1 MDAESARGVRKMM
14 AAAGSI
20 AVLAMLTTHADGQT
34 SGRRQAGGAAATI
47 AGCPEEPVAFH
58 RCALEKEKTF
68 KPPRTPDGRPDM
80 QGVWDGTTGG
90 ARTLTIEARPK
101 SQWYQA
107 AATVIVDPADGKIP
121 YQAWAAARKAAN
133 VDAANDYVYVG
144 AVDPHAHCL
153 LQGVPRQI
161 YDQNGFQIVQ
171 SAGFVGIFNEF
182 IHAYRLVPTNG
193 RPHIADGI
201 RLWMG
206 DSRGHWE
213 GDTLVVDVTNSNGK
227 PWFDIAG
234 DFQSDALH
242 VTERFTLVDAN
253 TIHYE
258 ATIEDPKV
266 FSRPWKLALP
276 VVRFPQKD
284 YEMLEHACH
293 EGEQDTE
300 HLDESADK
308 KSPN

>member
-1 MDAESARGVRKMM
+1 MDTESAHRLRTLLASAGLL
-14 AAAGSI
+14 AALATLATNAG
-20 AVLAMLTTHADGQT
+20 GQT
-34 SGRRQAGGAAATI
+34 TGRRQGGATI
-47 AGCPEEPVAFH
+47 AGCPEDPVAFH
-58 RCALEKEKTF
+58 RCAVQKEKLF
-68 KPPRTPDGRPDM
+68 KPARTPDGHPDM

-90 ARTLTIEARPK
+90 ARTLTIEARQK

-107 AATVIVDPADGKIP
+107 APTVIVDPPDGKIP
-121 YQAWAAARKAAN
+121 YQEWAAAKKAAN
-133 VDAANDYVYVG
+133 VDAEKDYVYVG

-182 IHAYRLVPTNG
+182 IHAYRIIPTSGHAHLND
-193 RPHIADGI
+193 RI

-258 ATIEDPKV
+258 ATINDLKV
-266 FSRPWKLALP
+266 FTRPWTLALP

-293 EGEQDTE
+293 EGEQDTP
-300 HLDESADK
+300 HLADSADP